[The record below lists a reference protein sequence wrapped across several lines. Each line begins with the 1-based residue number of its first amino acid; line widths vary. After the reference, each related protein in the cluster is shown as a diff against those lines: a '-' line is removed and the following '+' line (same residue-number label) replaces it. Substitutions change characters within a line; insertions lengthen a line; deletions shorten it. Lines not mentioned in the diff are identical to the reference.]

1 MTRRSLL
8 SITDLD
14 RAEIARILRV
24 GNRFAE
30 VMQRDI
36 KKVPTLRGRT
46 IINMFFEASTRTSTS
61 FELAGKRLSADVVN
75 VKGSGSSVEK
85 GETLKDT
92 VITLNSYAP
101 DVLVI
106 RHASAGACQMA
117 ARHTDAAVINAGDGK
132 HEHPTQT
139 LLDLYTIEREVGP
152 LDGLHIAFVGDVA
165 HSRVARSGIRGFQM
179 MGARVSLIG
188 PPTLLPRDAEDA
200 LGVGTST
207 DVRDVADADVVYV
220 LRMQLERMG
229 PGGFVPSLREYAM
242 TYGIDHARLRP
253 GQRVMHAGPI
263 NRGVEISGELA
274 DDPKTLIERQAAN
287 GMVVRMAV
295 LYDLLAGPAGGAEP
309 AEAPLG
315 ALAVP

>member
-1 MTRRSLL
+1 MSRRSLI
-8 SITDLD
+8 SIADLD
-14 RAEIARILRV
+14 RSEIARILRV

-30 VMQRDI
+30 VMERDI

-92 VITLNSYAP
+92 VITLSSYLP

-106 RHASAGACQMA
+106 RHASVGACELA
-117 ARHTDAAVINAGDGK
+117 ARYTDAAVINAGDGK

-165 HSRVARSGIRGFQM
+165 HSRVARSGIRGFQT
-179 MGARVSLIG
+179 MGAEVTLIA
-188 PPTLLPRDAEDA
+188 PPTLLPRDAGEA
-200 LGVGTST
+200 LGVATST
-207 DVRDVADADVVYV
+207 DIRDMQDADVVYV

-229 PGGFVPSLREYAM
+229 RGGFVPSLREYA
-242 TYGIDHARLRP
+242 TTFGVNHARLRP

-263 NRGVEISGELA
+263 NRGVEISGDLA
-274 DDPKTLIERQAAN
+274 DDPKALIERQAAN

-295 LYDLLAGPAGGAEP
+295 LYDLLAGPSGGNEP
-309 AEAPLG
+309 AEHPLG
-315 ALAVP
+315 AVAA

>member
-1 MTRRSLL
+1 MSRRSLL
-8 SITDLD
+8 TIADLD
-14 RAEIARILRV
+14 RSEIARILRV

-30 VMQRDI
+30 VMERDI

-46 IINMFFEASTRTSTS
+46 IINMFFESSTRTSTS

-75 VKGSGSSVEK
+75 VKGSGSSVDK

-92 VITLNSYAP
+92 VITLASYLP

-106 RHASAGACQMA
+106 RHASVGACQLA
-117 ARHTDAAVINAGDGK
+117 ARYTDAAVINAGDGK

-165 HSRVARSGIRGFQM
+165 HSRVARSGIRGFQT
-179 MGARVSLIG
+179 MGARVTLIA
-188 PPTLLPRDAEDA
+188 PPTLLPRDAGDA
-200 LGVGTST
+200 LGVDTST
-207 DVRDVADADVVYV
+207 DIRDLQDADVVYV

-229 PGGFVPSLREYAM
+229 RGGFVPSLREYAT
-242 TYGIDHARLRP
+242 TYGVNHARLRP

-263 NRGVEISGELA
+263 NRGVEISGDLA

-295 LYDLLAGPAGGAEP
+295 LYDLLAGPSGGTEP
-309 AEAPLG
+309 AEHPIG
-315 ALAVP
+315 AVAA

>member
-1 MTRRSLL
+1 VTRRSLL
-8 SITDLD
+8 TIADLD
-14 RAEIARILRV
+14 RAEVARILRL

-30 VMQRDI
+30 VMARDI

-46 IINMFFEASTRTSTS
+46 IINMFFEASTRTATS

-92 VITLNSYAP
+92 IITLGSYAP
-101 DVLVI
+101 DVIVI
-106 RHASAGACQMA
+106 RHPSVGACQLA
-117 ARHTDAAVINAGDGK
+117 ARYTEAAIVNAGDGK

-152 LDGLHIAFVGDVA
+152 LDGLHVAFVGDVA
-165 HSRVARSGIRGFQM
+165 HSRVARSGVRGFQM
-179 MGARVSLIG
+179 MGARVTLIG
-188 PPTLLPRDAEDA
+188 PPTLLPRDAASA
-200 LGVGTST
+200 LGVATST
-207 DVRDVADADVVYV
+207 DLRDLADADVVYV
-220 LRMQLERMG
+220 LRMQRERMG
-229 PGGFVPSLREYAM
+229 AGGYVPSLREYAA
-242 TYGIDHARLRP
+242 TYGINHQRLRP

-274 DDPKTLIERQAAN
+274 DDPATLIERQAAN

-295 LYDLLAGPAGGAEP
+295 LYHLLAEP
-309 AEAPLG
+309 ASAPEPAEPLG
-315 ALAVP
+315 AVAA

>member
-1 MTRRSLL
+1 MSRRSLL
-8 SITDLD
+8 TISDLD
-14 RAEIARILRV
+14 RSEIARILRV

-30 VMQRDI
+30 VMERDI

-92 VITLNSYAP
+92 VITLSSYLP

-106 RHASAGACQMA
+106 RHASVGACELA
-117 ARHTDAAVINAGDGK
+117 ARYTDAAVINAGDGK

-165 HSRVARSGIRGFQM
+165 HSRVARSGIRGFQT
-179 MGARVSLIG
+179 MGARVTLIG
-188 PPTLLPRDAEDA
+188 PPTLLPRDAQRA
-200 LGVGTST
+200 LGVETST
-207 DVRDVADADVVYV
+207 DIRDLADADVVYV

-229 PGGFVPSLREYAM
+229 AGGFVPSLREYAS
-242 TYGIDHARLRP
+242 TYGVNHGRLRP

-263 NRGVEISGELA
+263 NRGVEISSDLA

-295 LYDLLAGPAGGAEP
+295 LYDLLAGPSPGAEP
-309 AEAPLG
+309 AEQPIG
-315 ALAVP
+315 AVTV

>member
-1 MTRRSLL
+1 MSRRSLL
-8 SITDLD
+8 TIADLD
-14 RAEIARILRV
+14 RSEIARILRV

-30 VMQRDI
+30 VMERDI

-75 VKGSGSSVEK
+75 VKSSGSSVEK

-92 VITLNSYAP
+92 VITLSSYLP

-106 RHASAGACQMA
+106 RHASVGACELA
-117 ARHTDAAVINAGDGK
+117 ARYTDAAVINAGDGK

-165 HSRVARSGIRGFQM
+165 HSRVARSGIRGFQT
-179 MGARVSLIG
+179 MGARVTLIG
-188 PPTLLPRDAEDA
+188 PPTLLPRDAQRA
-200 LGVGTST
+200 LGVETST
-207 DVRDVADADVVYV
+207 DIRDLADADVVYV

-229 PGGFVPSLREYAM
+229 AGGFVPSLREYAS
-242 TYGIDHARLRP
+242 TYGVNHGRLRP

-263 NRGVEISGELA
+263 NRGVEISSDLA

-295 LYDLLAGPAGGAEP
+295 LYDLLAGPSGGNEP
-309 AEAPLG
+309 AEYPIG
-315 ALAVP
+315 AVAA

>member
-1 MTRRSLL
+1 MSRRSLL
-8 SITDLD
+8 TIADLD
-14 RAEIARILRV
+14 RSEIARILRV

-30 VMQRDI
+30 VMERDI
-36 KKVPTLRGRT
+36 MKVPTLRGRT
-46 IINMFFEASTRTSTS
+46 IINMFFESSTRTSTS

-75 VKGSGSSVEK
+75 VKGSGSSVDK

-92 VITLNSYAP
+92 VITLASYLP

-106 RHASAGACQMA
+106 RHASVGACQLA
-117 ARHTDAAVINAGDGK
+117 ARYTDAAVINAGDGK

-165 HSRVARSGIRGFQM
+165 HSRVARSGIRGFQT
-179 MGARVSLIG
+179 MGARVTLIA
-188 PPTLLPRDAEDA
+188 PPTLLPRDAEAA
-200 LGVGTST
+200 LGVETST
-207 DVRDVADADVVYV
+207 DIRDVRDADVVYV

-229 PGGFVPSLREYAM
+229 RGGFVPSLREYAT
-242 TYGIDHARLRP
+242 TYGVNHSRLRP

-263 NRGVEISGELA
+263 NRGVEISGDLA

-295 LYDLLAGPAGGAEP
+295 LYDLLAGPSGGTEP
-309 AEAPLG
+309 AEHPIG
-315 ALAVP
+315 AVAA

>member
-1 MTRRSLL
+1 MSRRSLL
-8 SITDLD
+8 TIADLD

-30 VMQRDI
+30 VMERDI

-92 VITLNSYAP
+92 VITLNSYLP

-106 RHASAGACQMA
+106 RHQSVGACQLA
-117 ARHTDAAVINAGDGK
+117 ARHTQAAVINAGDGK

-152 LDGLHIAFVGDVA
+152 LDGLHVAFVGDVA

-179 MGARVSLIG
+179 MGAHVTLIA
-188 PPTLLPRDAEDA
+188 PPTLIPRDAERA
-200 LGVGTST
+200 LGVATST
-207 DVRDVADADVVYV
+207 DIRDVADADVVYV

-229 PGGFVPSLREYAM
+229 PGGFVPSLREYAA
-242 TYGIDHARLRP
+242 TYGVNHGRLRP

-263 NRGVEISGELA
+263 NRGVEISGALA

-295 LYDLLAGPAGGAEP
+295 LYDLLAGPSAGAEP
-309 AEAPLG
+309 AEHPIG
-315 ALAVP
+315 AVAV

>member
-1 MTRRSLL
+1 MARRRSLI
-8 SITDLD
+8 SVTDLSRD
-14 RAEIARILRV
+14 DIERV
-24 GNRFAE
+24 LALGDRFAE
-30 VMQRDI
+30 VMDRDL

-46 IINMFFEASTRTSTS
+46 VINLFVEASTRTATS

-75 VKGSGSSVEK
+75 VKGSGSSMDK

-92 VITLNSYAP
+92 VITLSSYLP
-101 DVLVI
+101 DVIVI
-106 RHASAGACQMA
+106 RHASAGACRLAQRHSEA
-117 ARHTDAAVINAGDGK
+117 AIVNAGDGK
-132 HEHPTQT
+132 GEHPTQT

-179 MGARVSLIG
+179 MGAHVTLIA
-188 PPTLLPRDAEDA
+188 PPTLIPRDAEEA
-200 LGVGTST
+200 LGVATSN
-207 DVRDVADADVVYV
+207 DIRDVADADVVYV

-229 PGGFVPSLREYAM
+229 RGGFVPSLREYAA
-242 TYGIDHARLRP
+242 TYGVNHGRLRP

-263 NRGVEISGELA
+263 NRGVEISGALA

-295 LYDLLAGPAGGAEP
+295 LYDLLAGPSAGAEP
-309 AEAPLG
+309 AEHPIG
-315 ALAVP
+315 AVAV